1 MFWEE
6 TGMLLLADLHFGK
19 GAHFRK
25 EGIAVPTNILE
36 KELKKLE
43 ALIDLFQTKRVV
55 FLGDLFHSVYN
66 PEWELFGQW
75 MGGFS
80 EVSFELV
87 IGNHDILSRHQYEK
101 YDIVIHEKALEIN
114 SIVLTHEPMEVLP
127 FGKYNL
133 AGHLHPGVRLVGFG
147 KQKKRLACYFFG
159 KEQGLL
165 PAFGA
170 FTGLHILQPKRGDQV
185 FVVVE
190 DAVLEV

>member
-1 MFWEE
+1 MFWE
-6 TGMLLLADLHFGK
+6 GAAMLLIADLHLGK

-36 KELKKLE
+36 KELQKLE
-43 ALIDLFQTKRVV
+43 ALIDLFQPKRVV

-66 PEWELFGQW
+66 PEWEVFGQW
-75 MGGFS
+75 MDGFS
-80 EVSFELV
+80 ELSFELV

-101 YDIVIHEKALEIN
+101 YQVKIHEEALEIN
-114 SIVLTHEPMEVLP
+114 SIILTHEPMENLP
-127 FGKYNL
+127 KGRYNL
-133 AGHLHPGVRLVGFG
+133 AGHIHPGVRLVGFG
-147 KQKKRLACYFFG
+147 KQNKRLPCYFFG
-159 KEQGLL
+159 KEKGLL

-190 DAVLEV
+190 DSVVEV